1 MNDKT
6 QDSAL
11 EISPATNDRRRFLIT
26 GLGAAAA
33 VALNPTVAFAQAG
46 TKTLR
51 YGLSAYP
58 PSVQPFQYSGQ
69 AAATVKLQIY
79 RGLLSYS
86 DEGKIVPEIA
96 ESYSLQG
103 DRIYVFK
110 LRNGVKFSNGAQLTS
125 ADVKFSFEQIAAP
138 GSTAYL
144 LNEMRGIESIDA
156 SDSMVVKITLRKPT
170 PAFPDILA
178 RPDAPIVSSK
188 FKDPVL
194 GQALG
199 AGPFILEAM
208 DRGAS
213 LTFKKNPY
221 FYRPGLP
228 KVDAMRFVVYADE
241 NLRVAAV
248 QSGDVDIIEYVPWQ
262 DLQRLKSNPSV
273 RLEANEGAFM
283 YLCFNCSAA
292 PFNDP
297 RVRAAIAHAVK
308 REDVVKGAFFGQ
320 GSPFDGL
327 PIQKSSPFYD
337 PSLQHLWPYDPDQ
350 AAKLLQEAKVAGQKI
365 NLLAT
370 STYAMHRDIAQI
382 VQQYLTA
389 VGLDVRLSLPDWG
402 TRVSLG
408 NQGRYQLAVNG
419 GGLDGLDPDGLTSL
433 IGSGPASY
441 RRSFGFKSDA
451 LDDLLA
457 QGRQEVDP
465 ARRKSIYNAV
475 QRQAAKDVPIST
487 LAYRV
492 EAFAHTPA
500 VKGFKSLPGDLD
512 IYTSVTL
519 QNTSL

>member
-1 MNDKT
+1 MIEKHY
-6 QDSAL
+6 
-11 EISPATNDRRRFLIT
+11 ISSEEPENLSGGRRRFLIS
-26 GLGAAAA
+26 GLAAAA
-33 VALNPTVAFAQAG
+33 GALVGEKGAFAQSSS
-46 TKTLR
+46 KTLR

-58 PSVQPFQYSGQ
+58 PNIQPFQYAGQ

-79 RGLLSYS
+79 RGLLTYS
-86 DEGKIVPEIA
+86 AEGTIIPEIA

-103 DRIYVFK
+103 DRTYVFK
-110 LRNGVKFSNGAQLTS
+110 LRPGVKFSNGSPLTS
-125 ADVKFSFEQIAAP
+125 ADVKFSLEQMAAP
-138 GSTAYL
+138 DSTAYL
-144 LNEMRGIESIDA
+144 INEMRGIESIDA
-156 SDSMVVKITLRKPT
+156 SDPMVVKITLKKPT
-170 PAFPDILA
+170 PAFPDTLA
-178 RPDAPIVSSK
+178 RPDAPIVSPK
-188 FKDPVL
+188 FKDPLL
-194 GQALG
+194 GQPLG

-208 DRGAS
+208 DRGVS

-221 FYRPGLP
+221 YYRPGLP
-228 KVDAMRFVVYADE
+228 KVASMRFVVYADE
-241 NLRVAAV
+241 TLRVAAV

-262 DLQRLKSNPSV
+262 DLKRLKSNPNV
-273 RLEANEGAFM
+273 RVETNEGAFM
-283 YLCFNCSAA
+283 YLCFNCSTA

-327 PIQKSSPFYD
+327 PIQKTSQFYD

-350 AAKLLQEAKVAGQKI
+350 AAKLLQEAKVTGQKI

-382 VQQYLTA
+382 VQQYLGA
-389 VGLDVRLSLPDWG
+389 VGFDVQLSLPDWG

-441 RRSFGFKSDA
+441 RRSFGFKSAVVDQ
-451 LDDLLA
+451 LLA

-465 ARRKSIYNAV
+465 AKRKQIYDAV
-475 QRQAAKDVPIST
+475 QRQAAKDVPVST

-492 EAFAHTPA
+492 EAFAYTPA
-500 VKGFKSLPGDLD
+500 VKGFKSLPGNLDL
-512 IYTSVTL
+512 YTAVTL
-519 QNTSL
+519 QNTTV